1 MTLSA
6 DRKVTGKELA
16 EMLFKSL
23 DNKPSNAEELLDS
36 FNVDIKTIIDDSK
49 GPGEIKKVSH
59 WKFAFVMQEHLKSEL
74 LLLTLLGVTIR
85 EMGFIH
91 KPDYWYSLD
100 SGYSLKVTKLD
111 DLQLDQ
117 AERFAE
123 TLIKLMAE

>member
-1 MTLSA
+1 MTLGTN
-6 DRKVTGKELA
+6 REVTGKELA

-36 FNVDIKTIIDDSK
+36 FNVDIKTIIDDSR
-49 GPGEIKKVSH
+49 GPGQIKKVSQ
-59 WKFAFVMQEHLKSEL
+59 WKFAFTVQEHLKSEF
-74 LLLTLLGVTIR
+74 LLLTLLGATIR

-100 SGYSLKVTKLD
+100 AGHSLKLTKLD
-111 DLQLDQ
+111 DVQLEQ